1 MLPRTLPPY
10 ARLLFNQGGLKA
22 TRPTGKTDPNP
33 EVPPAPG
40 AVLALHW
47 GRSLALVGV
56 ILDLPGRLPRTETT
70 EVVVMAIAPR
80 LVRSPSQPLLTKA
93 ERRNN
98 SRWIP
103 LPLINYYV
111 INRIFLLS
119 GLWILLAVFDGRS
132 PYEFLLVLWLS
143 DTCHVSRSQ
152 NLPVL
157 SVKTASILYAY
168 VTQIKFDFCMGLLI
182 QSSSI

>member
-1 MLPRTLPPY
+1 MLPRPLPPY

-33 EVPPAPG
+33 GVPPAPG
-40 AVLALHW
+40 AVLALHR

-70 EVVVMAIAPR
+70 EVVVVAIAPR
-80 LVRSPSQPLLTKA
+80 LVRSRSQPHLTKA

-98 SRWIP
+98 LRWIP

-111 INRIFLLS
+111 INRIFLYQDYGFCWQFLVDVH
-119 GLWILLAVFDGRS
+119 LMNFCWCFD
-132 PYEFLLVLWLS
+132 FS

-152 NLPVL
+152 NLPVI
-157 SVKTASILYAY
+157 SVKTASFLYAY

-182 QSSSI
+182 RLSLI